1 MLLPE
6 GLAERET
13 KMERQ
18 FEVGGYAYSSYGYD
32 QTNISFY
39 KVVKKDNGW
48 VTFAP
53 VKQVAVESGHG
64 DYGYTTPDLESEP
77 NLKPLTLRMNF
88 LTKTNLLFTLKEKS
102 WASKN
107 IAQEDQVSLKKAK
120 YLS

>member
-77 NLKPLTLRMNF
+77 NLKNKFRRKVHSSRDCEMTSYGRSYGGIYPYENKPVMY
-88 LTKTNLLFTLKEKS
+88 S
-102 WASKN
+102 WGH
-107 IAQEDQVSLKKAK
+107 
-120 YLS
+120 